1 MLQGLPRR
9 PYARRQSE
17 CRLVLRLPVRLS
29 TKRDQAGNRFRSIF
43 VGACAMATPQ
53 DAAAEKRNFKR
64 WQLIFYLRVF
74 DQDTGSLLGHIID
87 ISEGGMM
94 LISEQPLPID
104 QMFRL
109 YLEVPQDTGPRQHIE
124 FEALSLWSKNDIN
137 PDFYDTGFRIIRLTP
152 YALGQLRLLI
162 ADFKSEFKLTD

>member
-1 MLQGLPRR
+1 
-9 PYARRQSE
+9 
-17 CRLVLRLPVRLS
+17 
-29 TKRDQAGNRFRSIF
+29 
-43 VGACAMATPQ
+43 MATLQ

-74 DQDTGSLLGHIID
+74 ERDTGSLLGHIID
-87 ISEGGMM
+87 VSEGGMM

-104 QMFRL
+104 QPFHV

-124 FEALSLWSKNDIN
+124 CEVHSLWSNNDIN
-137 PDFYDTGFRIIRLTP
+137 PDFYDTGFRFTRLTP
-152 YALGQLRLLI
+152 YALRQLRLLI